1 MGRRRIGK
9 KEVVN
14 KEEKGDRGKKGN
26 RWKIENNRNSDR
38 FIRKRRIHL
47 SRIRSR
53 ARQR

>member
-14 KEEKGDRGKKGN
+14 KEEKVN